1 MYYDNK
7 FGFYIKQYG
16 THIIVSIICC
26 IIVLAGLLLY
36 FKINDN
42 KNYNSALNNATANDV
57 ENNSQV
63 DYDDSMLPQELRDL
77 ETGKKESVKV
87 ATIEDEGVL
96 VILTNNSRVKA
107 KLIGVDYTEIMPD
120 TFYLI
125 NQDLEGQYVDIAFDE
140 HKAENGYA
148 MVYVY
153 LEKDKLYNSK
163 VLEQGNAILSSNLSK
178 ASLEYNDLA
187 ESQAYAKQNLAGVW
201 GD

>member
-16 THIIVSIICC
+16 TQIIVSIICC

-57 ENNSQV
+57 ENNSHV
-63 DYDDSMLPQELRDL
+63 DYDDSMLPQELRNL
-77 ETGKKESVKV
+77 ETGKRQSVKV
-87 ATIEDEGVL
+87 ATTEDEGVL
-96 VILTNNSRVKA
+96 VILTDKSRVKA
-107 KLIGVDYTEIMPD
+107 KLIGVDYTKIMPD

-187 ESQAYAKQNLAGVW
+187 ESQAYAKQTLAGVW
-201 GD
+201 GK